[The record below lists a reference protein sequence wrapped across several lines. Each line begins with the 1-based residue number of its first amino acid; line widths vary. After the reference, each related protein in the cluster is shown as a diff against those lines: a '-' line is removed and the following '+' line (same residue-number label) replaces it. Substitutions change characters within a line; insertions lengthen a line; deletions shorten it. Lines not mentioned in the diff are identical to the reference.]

1 MEPCALSVTKV
12 QCAGGQMSIQRGPL
26 NRILGEV
33 LMGWLTVSQAGPS
46 HTHVRQW
53 PWDPT
58 REM

>member
-1 MEPCALSVTKV
+1 
-12 QCAGGQMSIQRGPL
+12 MSIRRDPL

-33 LMGWLTVSQAGPS
+33 LMDWLTVRQAGPS